1 MRKIWA
7 VVLCIFFC
15 FACAYNPYPWNLE
28 TMKGALVEIETKSYV
43 KVENE
48 DGIQLAKGIGF
59 IVNTR
64 DNIAMTNCHVV
75 EDFFNELRTDISV
88 RLSDERICGI
98 KNIDCNKEDDIAFVK
113 LDCPCDNLPF
123 FAVSE
128 SPLRTKDKVAFV
140 GVREVSFGVVEKA
153 FLMERIYFSIS
164 TPFKLGD
171 SGTPI
176 VNEEGRAVAIATAIL
191 INPDTKEILGFGVVR
206 LKK

>member
-7 VVLCIFFC
+7 VVLCVFFC
-15 FACAYNPYPWNLE
+15 FACAYNPYPRNLE
-28 TMKGALVEIETKSYV
+28 TMKRALVEVETKSYV

-48 DGIQLAKGIGF
+48 DGIQLTRGIGF
-59 IVNTR
+59 IVNQR
-64 DNIAMTNCHVV
+64 DNIVMTNCHVV

-88 RLSDERICGI
+88 RLSDKEICGI
-98 KNIDCNKEDDIAFVK
+98 KNIDCNGEDDIAFIK
-113 LDCPCDNLPF
+113 LDCSCENMPF
-123 FAVSE
+123 FTISE
-128 SPLRTKDKVAFV
+128 SPLRIKDKIVFV
-140 GVREVSFGVVEKA
+140 GIKEVSSGVVEKA
-153 FLMERIYFSIS
+153 FLTGKIYFSIS

-191 INPDTKEILGFGVVR
+191 INPDTKEILGFGAVR

>member
-7 VVLCIFFC
+7 VVLCVFFC
-15 FACAYNPYPWNLE
+15 FACVYNPYPRNLE
-28 TMKGALVEIETKSYV
+28 TMKRALVEIETKSYV

-48 DGIQLAKGIGF
+48 DGIQLTKGTGF
-59 IVNTR
+59 IVSPR
-64 DNIAMTNCHVV
+64 DSVVMTNCHVV
-75 EDFFNELRTDISV
+75 EDFFNELRTDINV
-88 RLSDERICGI
+88 RLSDGRICGI

-123 FAVSE
+123 FTVSE
-128 SPLRTKDKVAFV
+128 SSLRIKDKVAFV
-140 GVREVSFGVVEKA
+140 GVKEMSFGIIEKA

-164 TPFKLGD
+164 MPFKSGD